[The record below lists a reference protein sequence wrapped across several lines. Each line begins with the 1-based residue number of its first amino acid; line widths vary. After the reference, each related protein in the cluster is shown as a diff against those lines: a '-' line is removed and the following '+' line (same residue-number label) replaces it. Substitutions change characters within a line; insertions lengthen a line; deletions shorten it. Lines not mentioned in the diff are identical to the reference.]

1 MHELILER
9 PTLIGTSPAMRNL
22 EIEIASAARSHAKV
36 LVTGETG
43 VGKEVIART
52 IHQRSARQAGP
63 FVTINCAGVPDSLL
77 ESEFFGH
84 AKGSFTGAFRD
95 NAGLLRQ
102 AHGGTILLDEVA
114 EMSTRMQALL
124 LRFLE
129 TGEIQT
135 VGGNRA
141 GGALVDVRVIT
152 ATNRDL
158 SEAVMARE
166 FRADLFYR
174 LNVLCVSV
182 PPLRDRRADVQALVE
197 HYLGVFATQ
206 HHTPTPALSQA
217 ALDLLV
223 AHSWPGNVRE
233 LKNVVERLVLRT
245 TGPVVEPD
253 HLPAEIVA
261 SSAVAA
267 AAADRALAEALSP
280 TPHQARVQALLN
292 RLLVG
297 KESFWT
303 TVYPSFM
310 MRDITRDDLRFIVQ
324 TGLERTRGSYR
335 LLVEHFNMPAGDYK
349 RVLGFLRQHDCHL
362 PFQRFRMTSA
372 RRPSGV

>member
-1 MHELILER
+1 MHELIHER
-9 PTLIGTSPAMRNL
+9 PTLIGNSPAMRNL
-22 EIEIASAARSHAKV
+22 EIEVASAARSHAKV

-52 IHQRSARQAGP
+52 IHQRSPRQAGP

-129 TGEIQT
+129 TGELQT
-135 VGGNRA
+135 VGGSRA
-141 GGALVDVRVIT
+141 SGAVVDVRVIT

-158 SEAVMARE
+158 SEAVTARE

-174 LNVLCVSV
+174 LNVLCVNV
-182 PPLRDRRADVQALVE
+182 PPLRNRGADVQALVE
-197 HYLGVFATQ
+197 HYLDVFAGQ
-206 HHTPTPALSQA
+206 HRTATPALSQA
-217 ALDLLV
+217 ALDHLT
-223 AHSWPGNVRE
+223 AHTWPGNVRE

-245 TGPVVEPD
+245 TSAIVEPH
-253 HLPAEIVA
+253 HLPAEII
-261 SSAVAA
+261 AA
-267 AAADRALAEALSP
+267 AAAAKTAAEPLS
-280 TPHQARVQALLN
+280 TSHQSRVNALLN
-292 RLLVG
+292 RLLVE

-310 MRDITRDDLRFIVQ
+310 RRDITRDDLRFIVQ

-362 PFQRFRMTSA
+362 PFQRFRLNSA
-372 RRPSGV
+372 RRPSDV